1 LLVQVEQVLVFQHLV
16 ELTVRHQLLIQQVQ
30 SVAVVEEKEILLV
43 KLVVQAVVV
52 AVLEVLLQKLVA
64 QVHAVK
70 VMLVEQ
76 VHL

>member
-1 LLVQVEQVLVFQHLV
+1 MQVEQVLVFQHLV
-16 ELTVRHQLLIQQVQ
+16 ELTVRYQLLLQQVQ
-30 SVAVVEEKEILLV
+30 SAAVVEEKEILLV
-43 KLVVQAVVV
+43 KLVVQAVVAV
-52 AVLEVLLQKLVA
+52 VLEVLLQKLVA